1 MNDRLDRMFL
11 SIFVYLLMNGVND
24 LGEIICD
31 TCVFLIDCCTVYL
44 FIYLF
49 VIVIKLVIQFVVN
62 IISVCTAVNVISM
75 LLMWTIKVLVFLYV
89 LFDFFFILLLYRER
103 ERR

>member
-1 MNDRLDRMFL
+1 
-11 SIFVYLLMNGVND
+11 MNGVND

-31 TCVFLIDCCTVYL
+31 TCVFLIDCCTVYLL

-75 LLMWTIKVLVFLYV
+75 LLMWTIKVLVFLYSN
-89 LFDFFFILLLYRER
+89 
-103 ERR
+103 

>member
-44 FIYLF
+44 LFIYLF
-49 VIVIKLVIQFVVN
+49 ICNCDKT
-62 IISVCTAVNVISM
+62 CD
-75 LLMWTIKVLVFLYV
+75 TICSEY
-89 LFDFFFILLLYRER
+89 Y
-103 ERR
+103 

>member
-1 MNDRLDRMFL
+1 
-11 SIFVYLLMNGVND
+11 MNGVND

-44 FIYLF
+44 LFIYLF
-49 VIVIKLVIQFVVN
+49 VIVIKLVILEFVVN

-75 LLMWTIKVLVFLYV
+75 LLMWTIKVLVFLYSC
-89 LFDFFFILLLYRER
+89 ILVFLYML
-103 ERR
+103 